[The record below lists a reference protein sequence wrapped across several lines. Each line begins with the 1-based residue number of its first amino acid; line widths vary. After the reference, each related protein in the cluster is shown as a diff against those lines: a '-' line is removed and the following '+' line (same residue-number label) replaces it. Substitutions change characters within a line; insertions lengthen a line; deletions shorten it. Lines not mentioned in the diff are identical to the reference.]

1 MNDLVRPSLYNAHH
15 AIQPVTEPSADAG
28 TVDVEVVGPICETGD
43 SFGRPRPM
51 PETAEGNLLAVRT
64 AGAYGAVMS
73 STYNSRALVPE
84 VMVNGGDFVVIRE
97 RITVDDMLARETLP
111 DWLTGTGEA
120 RLEAGE

>member
-1 MNDLVRPSLYNAHH
+1 
-15 AIQPVTEPSADAG
+15 
-28 TVDVEVVGPICETGD
+28 
-43 SFGRPRPM
+43 M
-51 PETAEGNLLAVRT
+51 PEPAEGNLLAVRT

-84 VMVNGGDFVVIRE
+84 VMVNGEDFAVVRE

-120 RLEAGE
+120 RREAGE